1 MQSLASGKQWSAGT
15 AFIAVSQLSA
25 KHVECLT
32 DASTLI
38 ATHTMSLEA
47 VNNCERCGGGCRAP
61 LAESCYVCDL
71 LMQLDTPGQM
81 SVAHGL
87 SQEAMMNGGGQ
98 GTREALIAERLAPSS
113 LDEEAAV
120 TAVR

>member
-1 MQSLASGKQWSAGT
+1 
-15 AFIAVSQLSA
+15 
-25 KHVECLT
+25 
-32 DASTLI
+32 
-38 ATHTMSLEA
+38 MSLEA

-71 LMQLDTPGQM
+71 LMQLDTAAQM
-81 SVAHGL
+81 SVAHGPGGHD
-87 SQEAMMNGGGQ
+87 EGGGQ